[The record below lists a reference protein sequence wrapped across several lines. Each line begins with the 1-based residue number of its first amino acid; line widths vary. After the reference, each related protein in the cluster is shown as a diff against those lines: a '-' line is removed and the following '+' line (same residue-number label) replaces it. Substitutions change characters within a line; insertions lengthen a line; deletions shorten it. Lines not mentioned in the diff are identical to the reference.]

1 VCGAGSMDQ
10 SHDVA
15 DEKNSGGLVGV
26 VEKSRKRTHEKLPP
40 AQR

>member
-1 VCGAGSMDQ
+1 MEQ
-10 SHDVA
+10 THDVA
-15 DEKNSGGLVGV
+15 AEKNSGGLVGT